1 MRESW
6 GISPVEGIETQRLPQ
21 FTPWNP
27 DCCHKGVKVAK
38 RETEMFPP
46 RKILFPVDFSERC
59 TAAASMVETIA
70 DHFKA
75 DLTMLHVVEPIMY
88 TDLPV
93 DMSSIAEEQLNGY
106 MPESFQGCGVERVLL
121 HGDAAHKIV
130 DFAHAGR
137 FNLIMLPTHGYGRFR
152 RFILGSVAAKVL
164 HDARCP
170 VWTGAH
176 MEPTPNPENLEFRNV
191 VCAIDLGKQ
200 SCQALRWA
208 GLFANEFGAHL
219 TIVHAVPTAKDHPNI
234 YCDQD
239 WKYELVR
246 GAREKIQ
253 GLQRSLGLDATI
265 SVIPDEAPFAVS
277 TTATHTNAD
286 LLVIGRSI
294 EDGMLGRLR
303 TNAYSIIRQ
312 SPCPV
317 VSV

>member
-1 MRESW
+1 
-6 GISPVEGIETQRLPQ
+6 
-21 FTPWNP
+21 
-27 DCCHKGVKVAK
+27 
-38 RETEMFPP
+38 MFPP
-46 RKILFPVDFSERC
+46 RKILFPVDFSARC
-59 TAAASMVETIA
+59 AIAAKMVETFA
-70 DHFKA
+70 SHFGA
-75 DLTMLHVVEPIMY
+75 RLTLLHVVEPIMY
-88 TDLPV
+88 TDMPV
-93 DMSSIAEEQLNGY
+93 DASGIAEEQLNGY
-106 MPESFQGCGVERVLL
+106 LADHFQNCEVERVML

-130 DFAHAGR
+130 DYAHDGR

-176 MEPTPNPENLEFRNV
+176 MEHAPNQDDREFKSV

-200 SCQALRWA
+200 SCQTLRWA
-208 GLFANEFGAHL
+208 GLFAQEFGARL
-219 TIVHAVPTAKDHPNI
+219 TIVHAAPTAKDHPNV
-234 YCDQD
+234 YCDQN
-239 WKYELVR
+239 WKYELLR

-253 GLQRSLGLDATI
+253 ALQRSMGVEATI
-265 SVIPDEAPFAVS
+265 SVIPDEVPFAVS
-277 TTATHTNAD
+277 TTALHNDAD